1 MEAVEG
7 REGGRGFGAAAGG
20 GLVVLAA
27 CLAVIATTPGDAY
40 WVNDCGN
47 KALVAQRMVDTR
59 FEQVAFDRPGAEFDS
74 RGRWFPIPPP
84 FALRRGEAFVSAYP
98 AAYPALAAAG
108 LATLGPRGLRL
119 PAALGAAACAAL
131 FALWVAPALGCG
143 VALVG
148 ALTLGLA
155 TPLFFYGVTVWEH
168 SLTVALSLGAWL
180 LLSGERI
187 WRWAAAGVLI
197 AAACWLREELVL
209 MALALVA
216 AAGLRGRPLRLV
228 VALAVGASV
237 PTAALLFFNAG
248 FYGHPLG
255 GHVAANLG
263 ADAGRAI
270 FSGGADVSR
279 LTAVPGLLGGFG
291 HRPAERWV
299 LGLLGLALPLAGA
312 LAPRRAREAAGLTL
326 ALAGVGLLAW
336 GIACARMLNG
346 ATPLRELVLHNGL
359 LLQWPMFVLAGL
371 GARRVLHDAAFAAL
385 RTAALAGALFAL
397 LVVAAG
403 MALPSGFGV
412 QVGAGVHWGPRVLLP
427 ALPAFLL
434 FALAAISGR
443 PPAARLAWGALAL
456 AGILSTLLAMWF
468 LTHQKLDGA
477 RFAKQLH
484 ALEPRVVL
492 TSHPLLAQH
501 LAALWEHKAM
511 LLTADVASLRG
522 AAQALQRGRERAFLF
537 VGPAGAPLAS
547 WLPGIECA
555 SAFRYRGRPLHY
567 LDLDVQECKSEDP
580 ASRPHRA
587 RRSSR

>member
-1 MEAVEG
+1 MEAVERREAG
-7 REGGRGFGAAAGG
+7 RAFGAAAGG
-20 GLVVLAA
+20 GLIVFAA

-40 WVNDCGN
+40 WINDCGN
-47 KALVAQRMVDTR
+47 KALVAQRLLDTR
-59 FEQVAFDRPGAEFDS
+59 FEQATFERPGAELDS
-74 RGRWFPIPPP
+74 QGRWFPIPPP
-84 FALRRGEAFVSAYP
+84 FALRRGEDFVSTYPPAYS
-98 AAYPALAAAG
+98 ALAAAG
-108 LATLGPRGLRL
+108 LAALGPRGLRL

-131 FALWVAPALGCG
+131 FALWVAPALGRG
-143 VALVG
+143 GALVG

-187 WRWAAAGVLI
+187 WRWAAAGVLV

-209 MALALVA
+209 MALAMLA
-216 AAGLRGRPLRLV
+216 AAALRGRPLRLAGAL
-228 VALAVGASV
+228 VAGVSV
-237 PTAALLFFNAG
+237 PAAALLLFNAS
-248 FYGHPLG
+248 FYGHVLG

-263 ADAGRAI
+263 PDAGSAI
-270 FSGGADVSR
+270 FAGNAAVDR
-279 LTAVPGLLGGFG
+279 LTAVPGLLAGFA
-291 HRPAERWV
+291 HRPGERWT
-299 LGLLGLALPLAGA
+299 LAFLGLALPLAGA
-312 LAPRRAREAAGLTL
+312 LAPRRVRDAAGLTL
-326 ALAGVGLLAW
+326 ALAGAGLLAW
-336 GIACARMLNG
+336 GIAYTRMLSSE
-346 ATPLRELVLHNGL
+346 TPLRELVLHNGL

-371 GARRVLHDAAFAAL
+371 GARRVLHDAACAPL

-397 LVVAAG
+397 LVVVAG
-403 MALPSGFGV
+403 MLLPSGFGV

-427 ALPAFLL
+427 ALPAFVL
-434 FALAAISGR
+434 FALATIAGR

-468 LTHQKLDGA
+468 LVHQKLDGA

-501 LAALWEHKAM
+501 LAALWEDKVM
-511 LLTADVASLRG
+511 LLTVDVASLQG
-522 AAQALQRGRERAFLF
+522 AANTLQRSRERAFLF
-537 VGPAGAPLAS
+537 VGPAGAPLVS

-555 SAFRYRGRPLHY
+555 SAFQYRGPRLHY
-567 LDLDVQECKSEDP
+567 LDLDMQECRFEDP

-587 RRSSR
+587 PRRGR